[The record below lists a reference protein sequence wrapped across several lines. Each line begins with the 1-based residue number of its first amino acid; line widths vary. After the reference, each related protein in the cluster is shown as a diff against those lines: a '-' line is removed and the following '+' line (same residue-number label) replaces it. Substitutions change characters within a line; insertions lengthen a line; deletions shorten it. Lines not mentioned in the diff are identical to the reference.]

1 MLLVAVS
8 RFACGA
14 LPLVSCESWSSGV
27 AGVNGGV
34 ASGLSG
40 FVALYVISFSASV
53 LSVDEDGCMR
63 EA

>member
-1 MLLVAVS
+1 MS
-8 RFACGA
+8 GSCCGA
-14 LPLVSCESWSSGV
+14 LQWVFCESWSSGV

-40 FVALYVISFSASV
+40 FVALFMMSLSVSV
-53 LSVDEDGCMR
+53 LGVEDGGCML

>member
-8 RFACGA
+8 RSICGA
-14 LPLVSCESWSSGV
+14 LPWVFCESWSSGV

-40 FVALYVISFSASV
+40 FVALFMMSLSVSV
-53 LSVDEDGCMR
+53 LGVEDGGCML

>member
-14 LPLVSCESWSSGV
+14 LPLVSCELWSSGV

-34 ASGLSG
+34 ASGLRG
-40 FVALYVISFSASV
+40 FVTLFVISFSASFLGV
-53 LSVDEDGCMR
+53 EDGGCML
-63 EA
+63 ED

>member
-14 LPLVSCESWSSGV
+14 LSLVFCESWSSGV

-34 ASGLSG
+34 ASGLRGS
-40 FVALYVISFSASV
+40 VALFVFSFSASV
-53 LSVDEDGCMR
+53 LGVEDGGCML
-63 EA
+63 ED

>member
-1 MLLVAVS
+1 MLVIAVS
-8 RFACGA
+8 WFSRGA
-14 LPLVSCESWSSGV
+14 LSLVFCESWSSGV

-40 FVALYVISFSASV
+40 FVALFMMSLSVSV
-53 LSVDEDGCMR
+53 LGVEDGGCML

>member
-8 RFACGA
+8 RFIFDA
-14 LPLVSCESWSSGV
+14 LPWVFCGSWSSGV

-40 FVALYVISFSASV
+40 FVALFMISFSVSV
-53 LSVDEDGCMR
+53 LGVEDGGCML

>member
-1 MLLVAVS
+1 MLLAAVPK
-8 RFACGA
+8 FACGA
-14 LPLVSCESWSSGV
+14 LSLVFCESCPSGV

-40 FVALYVISFSASV
+40 VVALVISFSASV
-53 LSVDEDGCMR
+53 LGVEDGGCML

>member
-14 LPLVSCESWSSGV
+14 LSLVFCESWSSGV

-40 FVALYVISFSASV
+40 VVALSVISFSASV
-53 LSVDEDGCMR
+53 LGVDEGGCML